1 MFRCELCDS
10 VVSAGTRATRVVIS
24 TRQKTYES
32 RGQSPS
38 GRGGRGGGGRRGG
51 RTRKKEFD
59 KGGSGTEIVR
69 EAAVCPK
76 CAERYRR
83 QREEAQAAAVTAVSS
98 SDE

>member
-1 MFRCELCDS
+1 MFRCELCDC
-10 VVSAGTRATRVVIS
+10 VVPAGTRATRVVLS
-24 TRQKTYES
+24 TRQKTYAS

-38 GRGGRGGGGRRGG
+38 GRGGGRRGG
-51 RTRKKEFD
+51 RTRKQEFD

-76 CAERYRR
+76 CAERYNR
-83 QREEAQAAAVTAVSS
+83 QREEAQAAALTAAAE

>member
-10 VVSAGTRATRVVIS
+10 VVPAGTRATRVVIS

-38 GRGGRGGGGRRGG
+38 GRGGRGGGRRGG

-83 QREEAQAAAVTAVSS
+83 QREEAEAATMTATSG